1 VVGGGSNRSG
11 RESAAGDGTACSVR
25 GAVEVPWADC
35 RVPPMTQSQSAE
47 PLTVLVDAENIR
59 RSVWPNIPEQQLVEM
74 CAAWAEGHCR
84 RLVLVFDGQAP
95 EGRGACET
103 VAARNA
109 DDWITDAAAGLNHYW
124 LVTSDRELRRRAGE
138 RAVRMIGGGSFAHEL
153 QRR

>member
-1 VVGGGSNRSG
+1 
-11 RESAAGDGTACSVR
+11 
-25 GAVEVPWADC
+25 
-35 RVPPMTQSQSAE
+35 MTQSQSAE

-74 CAAWAEGHCR
+74 CATWAEWHRR
-84 RLVLVFDGQAP
+84 RLVLVFDGHAP
-95 EGRGACET
+95 EGRAPCET

-138 RAVRMIGGGSFAHEL
+138 RALSLVGGGSFIREL
-153 QRR
+153 LRR